1 MTVIDNRAVQLG
13 HRLAR
18 LLQALDPESGAAPLL
33 KLPIRTHD
41 DVFAWDL
48 ELSEAAVEGLT
59 VLLEAVEDRQWAAR
73 QPVLRLVREAP

>member
-1 MTVIDNRAVQLG
+1 MTVIDNQALILG

-18 LLQALDPESGAAPLL
+18 LLQALDPEPGAAPLL

-48 ELSEAAVEGLT
+48 ALSEAAVEGLT
-59 VLLEAVEDRQWAAR
+59 ALLEAVEDRQWSAGR
-73 QPVLRLVREAP
+73 PVLRLVRS

>member
-1 MTVIDNRAVQLG
+1 MTIIDNRALTLG

-18 LLQALDPESGAAPLL
+18 LLQALDPEPGAAPLL

-48 ELSEAAVEGLT
+48 ELSETAVEGLT
-59 VLLEAVEDRQWAAR
+59 RILEEVEDRQWSAG
-73 QPVLRLVREAP
+73 QPVLKLVKR

>member
-1 MTVIDNRAVQLG
+1 MTTIDNRALQLG

-18 LLQALDPESGAAPLL
+18 LLKALDPEPEAAPLL

-48 ELSEAAVEGLT
+48 DLSEAGVEGLT
-59 VLLEAVEDRQWAAR
+59 RLLEAVEDRQWSTG
-73 QPVLRLVREAP
+73 QPVLRLIRNP